1 MATRSASVE
10 IGKIVRSD
18 SHVRYTCQIFGPGE
32 HRIAPEPDDY
42 AFGTFVRV
50 PLRRLP
56 ARADVAVTPSSS
68 TPRSDVAMDRQVVQR
83 QGKATFWAVGLV
95 YDTILLNPAFG
106 SLGPRL
112 NTEDQAP
119 LFSPDYLS
127 ERAVLVLVLLL
138 GAVAERATGSAI
150 VTHGV
155 PPIAPELGAVAT
167 TISDAEIRAFHV
179 FADERAPG
187 GETAYLHMGY
197 LPHAIAQDNPLLPVA
212 LLHTVERLERLCP
225 ENAALLG
232 LVKRNFAWR
241 LKVEAT
247 G

>member
-1 MATRSASVE
+1 MATRALSVE

-32 HRIAPEPDDY
+32 HSVAPEPDDY

-56 ARADVAVTPSSS
+56 ARADVAPEFSLPAPS
-68 TPRSDVAMDRQVVQR
+68 SDVALPVRVAQR
-83 QGKATFWAVGLV
+83 RGGAFWAVGLV

-127 ERAVLVLVLLL
+127 ERAVLVSVLLL
-138 GAVAERATGSAI
+138 GAALERSGASAV

-155 PPIAPELGAVAT
+155 PPIAPELGAVAAT
-167 TISDAEIRAFHV
+167 MSDAEIRAFHI
-179 FADERAPG
+179 FADGRAPG
-187 GETAYLHMGY
+187 GATPYLHMGY
-197 LPHAIAQDNPLLPVA
+197 LPHAIAQENPLLPVA
-212 LLHTVERLERLCP
+212 LLHIVERLERLCP
-225 ENAALLG
+225 ENAALLS

-241 LKVEAT
+241 QKVEAT

>member
-1 MATRSASVE
+1 MATRAPAVE

-32 HRIAPEPDDY
+32 HSVAPEPDDY

-56 ARADVAVTPSSS
+56 ARADIAPESYLPS
-68 TPRSDVAMDRQVVQR
+68 PAADVAPRQVAQR
-83 QGKATFWAVGLV
+83 RGSGFWAVGLV

-127 ERAVLVLVLLL
+127 ERAVLVSVLLL
-138 GAVAERATGSAI
+138 GTALERSGAPAV
-150 VTHGV
+150 VMHGV
-155 PPIAPELGAVAT
+155 PPIAPELGAVAAT
-167 TISDAEIRAFHV
+167 LGDAEIRAFHL
-179 FADERAPG
+179 FADGRPPG
-187 GETAYLHMGY
+187 GETPYLHMGY
-197 LPHAIAQDNPLLPVA
+197 LPHAIAQENPLLPVA

-241 LKVEAT
+241 QKVEAT